1 MIFLLS
7 FFNFHRLSPTHTAS
21 SHHGIRS
28 DLLHPGIRGGAAPAS
43 SGHKPEQR
51 YTKAHITAPVTLTQ
65 AEFSACDLW
74 VFVCLQVRNPC
85 RLNQTCWLAAHG
97 AVLAVCCLVSCC
109 FFFFVLFLRFFLVYL
124 CDCEW
129 AAGWL
134 QLTQHGC
141 SAALMR
147 EKAEG
152 RRRFVMCH
160 QSEQLMI
167 PDWKIQLFIDI
178 ASVKVAS
185 IGGHIT
191 VLVLL

>member
-1 MIFLLS
+1 
-7 FFNFHRLSPTHTAS
+7 
-21 SHHGIRS
+21 
-28 DLLHPGIRGGAAPAS
+28 
-43 SGHKPEQR
+43 
-51 YTKAHITAPVTLTQ
+51 
-65 AEFSACDLW
+65 
-74 VFVCLQVRNPC
+74 
-85 RLNQTCWLAAHG
+85 
-97 AVLAVCCLVSCC
+97 
-109 FFFFVLFLRFFLVYL
+109 
-124 CDCEW
+124 
-129 AAGWL
+129 
-134 QLTQHGC
+134 
-141 SAALMR
+141 MR